1 MSEDLE
7 NEDFSAN
14 DFSIE
19 RLKENLVE
27 TNQILLENLK
37 KRYTEELLGSMI
49 FFAFNEICQM
59 KNKDFDNSEYKNNT
73 IAENFITFWSK
84 SVKKQAKKEM
94 LDINNKLKDNKMNF
108 LGAISNF
115 SLPSTED
122 YQLIYNQAISEIEKV
137 FQKNTKI

>member
-1 MSEDLE
+1 MNNDLE
-7 NEDFSAN
+7 NE

-37 KRYTEELLGSMI
+37 KRYMEELLGSMI
-49 FFAFNEICQM
+49 FFVFNEICQM
-59 KNKDFDNSEYKNNT
+59 KNNQFDNEEHKSNK
-73 IAENFITFWSK
+73 IAENFISIWSK
-84 SVKKQAKKEM
+84 SVKKQSKKEM
-94 LDINNKLKDNKMNF
+94 LDINDKLKYPKMNF

-122 YQLIYNQAISEIEKV
+122 YQLIYNQAITEIEKI
-137 FQKNTKI
+137 FLNNTKV